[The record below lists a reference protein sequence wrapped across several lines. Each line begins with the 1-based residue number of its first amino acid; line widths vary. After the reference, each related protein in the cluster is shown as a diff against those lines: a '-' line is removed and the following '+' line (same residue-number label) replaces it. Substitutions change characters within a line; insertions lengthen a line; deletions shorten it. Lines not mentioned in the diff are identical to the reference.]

1 MKFQGFIAP
10 HLFQQHKEKG
20 LKKVERLDKS
30 LTFAFSHYK
39 WSSCQDNTQCW
50 RKIDCENCKWFQQL
64 KISKGQPIS
73 AKEIKALPEET
84 FLDVFFK
91 PSSDNDR

>member
-39 WSSCQDNTQCW
+39 
-50 RKIDCENCKWFQQL
+50 
-64 KISKGQPIS
+64 
-73 AKEIKALPEET
+73 
-84 FLDVFFK
+84 
-91 PSSDNDR
+91 